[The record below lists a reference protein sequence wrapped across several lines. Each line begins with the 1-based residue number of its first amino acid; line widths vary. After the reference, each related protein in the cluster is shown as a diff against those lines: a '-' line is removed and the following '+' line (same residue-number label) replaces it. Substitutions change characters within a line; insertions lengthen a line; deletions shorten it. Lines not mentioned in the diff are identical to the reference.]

1 MKKVV
6 LSILMLSAISF
17 SSCGGSGK
25 TSLSAKEFAQ
35 KLADTK
41 DEIIVDVRTP
51 EEFGSGHLSGA
62 VNIDW
67 NSGDFQTKAGQLD
80 KSKPIFVYCLSGGRS
95 ASAAAAL
102 RAMGYSSVYEMQ
114 GGMMQWRAAQ
124 LPEEGGNVHGA
135 AGMSV
140 QQYQAAIQSKALVL
154 VDFYAEWCAPCK
166 KMKPYLDE
174 LAAAYKDRLT
184 VLRIDVEANPEL
196 TKSMGLDAVPVL
208 KVYRNGKESW
218 TNTGYIE
225 KEGVAAQLK

>member
-1 MKKVV
+1 
-6 LSILMLSAISF
+6 MLSAISF

-25 TSLSAKEFAQ
+25 SSLSAKEFSQ

-41 DEIIVDVRTP
+41 EEILLDVRTP

-67 NSGDFQTKAGQLD
+67 NSSDFQQKAAQLD
-80 KSKPIFVYCLSGGRS
+80 KSKPLFVYCLSGGRS

-102 RAMGYSSVYEMQ
+102 REMGFSSVYEMQ
-114 GGMMQWRAAQ
+114 GGMMQWRAAG
-124 LPEEGGNVHGA
+124 LPEEGGNVNA
-135 AGMSV
+135 ASGMTV
-140 QQYQAAIQSKALVL
+140 QQYESLVQSKALVL

-166 KMKPYLDE
+166 KMKPYLEE
-174 LAAAYKDRLT
+174 LAAENKESLT
-184 VLRIDVEANPEL
+184 LIRIDIEANPEL

-218 TNTGYIE
+218 TNTGYVE
-225 KEGVAAQLK
+225 KEAVAAQLK